1 VYTEE
6 VDVEEAGAKI
16 KYRFSTKD
24 FNISFGIFY
33 KESPTSTT
41 VVEIAKVAVFESQ
54 TAPVIGTIDVEK
66 KGVYLLKWDNS
77 ASMLRSKYLIYSF
90 DIELPPVLAEEVSV
104 DRLSG
109 TIVPLVSVYSHE
121 DEAQ

>member
-1 VYTEE
+1 M
-6 VDVEEAGAKI
+6 EEAGAKI